1 VAAVRV
7 TEVIELDEAPG
18 LSASALDEEPNST
31 VQTALLH
38 ESSNSIEQIP
48 RIEIPIS
55 QDASNPTA
63 VNESVIPPPRFSAS
77 MPPTAPR
84 VMENGKDIGG
94 RSFNTK
100 PGDNGS
106 EWLFKA

>member
-18 LSASALDEEPNST
+18 LSASALDEPNST
-31 VQTALLH
+31 VQTALLR

-55 QDASNPTA
+55 QDA
-63 VNESVIPPPRFSAS
+63 
-77 MPPTAPR
+77 
-84 VMENGKDIGG
+84 
-94 RSFNTK
+94 
-100 PGDNGS
+100 
-106 EWLFKA
+106 